1 MSFAGLSLYSVEAA
15 AIGKDKQ
22 KSKKKATKAA
32 RAGLVFTHRG
42 FSGPAVLDLSHHAV
56 MAAERRTEKPGSTAF
71 AASTCSLLTF
81 MLMLMLLL
89 LAADSFRPCI
99 QTPVV

>member
-1 MSFAGLSLYSVEAA
+1 MESPSQSYMQNKKIGKYFIHMSFAGLSLYSVEAA

-71 AASTCSLLTF
+71 AAS
-81 MLMLMLLL
+81 
-89 LAADSFRPCI
+89 P
-99 QTPVV
+99 